1 MEKFKLDFVNRTLTL
16 TAKFAEKMADP
27 ESDEYKLVMRYQN
40 DIPNL
45 KIVKKTHTT
54 PKSYTTKSGEKYR
67 NNQFKN
73 LTYERMER
81 FIAAMPN
88 GEAYMKEYETVKN
101 FAEAA
106 KKNAYPLVRDWFLV
120 QFPCFRKDPLFY
132 MNQTNSPKP
141 ISGVAFLNNE
151 GTPSKA
157 EELKDVS

>member
-1 MEKFKLDFVNRTLTL
+1 MEKFNLDFVNRTLTL
-16 TAKFAEKMADP
+16 TANFAAKMADP

-45 KIVKKTHTT
+45 KIVKKTHAT
-54 PKSYTTKSGEKYR
+54 PKSYTTKSGEKYK

-106 KKNAYPLVRDWFLV
+106 KKNAYPLVRDWFLA
-120 QFPCFRKDPLFY
+120 QFPNFRKDPLCY
-132 MNQTNSPKP
+132 LQNPTEPVCGLS
-141 ISGVAFLNNE
+141 FLNNE
-151 GTPSKA
+151 GNPSNI